1 MSRVPLSL
9 HIPDASRF
17 ARTLAQSLQQRQLE
31 GRPLPGHV
39 ELLNLLA
46 RALGLRNL
54 QSLQARA
61 KLRPAAEELAPPA
74 LSEPARRA
82 LGLFD
87 TRGRL
92 QQWPAKR
99 SVQQLVLWPLW
110 MRFEAKRVYREAEVN
125 TVLKSA
131 HGFGDH
137 ATLRRELIMA
147 RLLERTPD
155 CREYRKCTPRPS
167 DEARALM
174 QAWRALQQQA

>member
-9 HIPDASRF
+9 QIPDASRF
-17 ARTLAQSLQQRQLE
+17 ARALAQSLQQRERE

-46 RALGLRNL
+46 RALGL
-54 QSLQARA
+54 QAQA
-61 KLRPAAEELAPPA
+61 KLRPASPAAPLP
-74 LSEPARRA
+74 LSDHARRA

-87 TRGRL
+87 TQGRL

-110 MRFEAKRVYREAEVN
+110 MRFEAKRVYSEAEVN
-125 TVLKSA
+125 AVLKAA
-131 HGFGDH
+131 HAFGDH
-137 ATLRRELIMA
+137 ATLRRELVNA

-155 CREYRKCTPRPS
+155 CREYRKCTPRPG

-174 QAWRALQQQA
+174 QAWRALQQPA

>member
-9 HIPDASRF
+9 QIPDASRF
-17 ARTLAQSLQQRQLE
+17 ARALAQSLQQREQE

-54 QSLQARA
+54 QSLQAQV
-61 KLRPAAEELAPPA
+61 KLRPSAPPPPPL
-74 LSEPARRA
+74 LSDHARRA
-82 LGLFD
+82 IGLFD
-87 TRGRL
+87 TQGRL

-125 TVLKSA
+125 AVLKAA

-167 DEARALM
+167 EEARALM
-174 QAWRALQQQA
+174 QAWRALQG